1 MSRITDEPDLYDI
14 LYQDLTDD
22 IDLYCEMLKDKKEV
36 LELGAGSG
44 RITIPLA
51 KKGIKVIAVDNSVSM
66 LKKLRERIHSDT
78 INNIEIV
85 HDDMVTYIHPKRVS
99 AILIPFSTFN
109 YLLSH
114 DEQKKCIKTIAENL
128 EEDGELVMELI
139 LKKAF
144 HNITQDDELYLTKSI
159 NKKDYLYEYWTNT
172 KYNQDTKIIEQVRE
186 FKIYENGKL
195 INTISNIEWKNKIVE
210 YEDIIKML
218 EDNFEKIEILGID
231 TTREETLGEYNHNCE
246 YLIVKARRKKYEVN
260 N

>member
-1 MSRITDEPDLYDI
+1 MSKITDEPDLYDI
-14 LYQDLTDD
+14 LYKDLTDD
-22 IDLYCEMLKDKKEV
+22 IDLYCEILKDKKEV

-51 KKGIKVIAVDNSVSM
+51 KKGIKVIALDNSVNM
-66 LKKLRERIHSDT
+66 LKKLRDRLNDDI

-85 HDDMVTYIHPKRVS
+85 HDDMITYIHPKRVS
-99 AILIPFSTFN
+99 SILIPFSTFN
-109 YLLSH
+109 YLLSQ
-114 DEQKKCIKTIAENL
+114 DEQKRCIETIARNL
-128 EEDGELVMELI
+128 EENGELVMELI

-159 NKKDYLYEYWTNT
+159 NEKNYLYEYWTNT
-172 KYNQDTKIIEQVRE
+172 KYNQDTNIIEQLRQ
-186 FKIYENGKL
+186 FKIYENGNL

-210 YEDIIKML
+210 YQDIIKML

-231 TTREETLGEYNHNCE
+231 TSREEALGEYNQNCE
-246 YLIVKARRKKYEVN
+246 YLIVKARRKKDEVN